1 MNLLE
6 QLGLSPE
13 VLIAILGAGNI
24 VSIPSSMPEGCFI
37 LRATYTGNFP
47 LNHGSNVKTKVP
59 VVLDNVLVAYVIQ
72 VQSAKKSVPLAACAP

>member
-24 VSIPSSMPEGCFI
+24 VSIPSSMPEG
-37 LRATYTGNFP
+37 RAIALEKIT
-47 LNHGSNVKTKVP
+47 H
-59 VVLDNVLVAYVIQ
+59 
-72 VQSAKKSVPLAACAP
+72 